1 MPQVETVSEKGQNL
15 FQKVSQCL
23 IALGSNSE
31 FRGVSPTKTL
41 AKSVDLLSAAGCV
54 IRAKSRNFETP
65 AFPPGA
71 GPAFVNAAIHVTW
84 AGTAH
89 TLMKV
94 LHDVEAEFGRQRE
107 HRWSAR
113 TLDLDLL
120 LMDDEVHPDPQTVIT
135 WMDLDLDA
143 QKTQTPDQLLV
154 PHPRM
159 HDRSFVLVP
168 LMDIA
173 PDWVHPITK
182 LSVRMMHDALPQ
194 SDRDAVIPLVNRED
208 CA

>member
-15 FQKVSQCL
+15 FQKVSECL

-31 FRGVSPTKTL
+31 FRGVPPIKTL
-41 AKSVDLLSAAGCV
+41 AKSIELLSIRGCV
-54 IRAKSRNFETP
+54 IRAQSRNFETP

-71 GPAFVNAAIHVTW
+71 GPAFVNAAVHVGW
-84 AGTAH
+84 NGSAAA
-89 TLMKV
+89 LMTV
-94 LHDVEAEFGRQRE
+94 LHDVEAEFGRVRE

-120 LMDDEVHPDPQTVIT
+120 LVDQDVLPDPQTVKS
-135 WMDLDLDA
+135 WMDLDLEA
-143 QKTQTPDQLLV
+143 QKTRAPDQLLV
-154 PHPRM
+154 PHPRL

-173 PDWVHPITK
+173 PDWVHPITQLTIK
-182 LSVRMMHDALPQ
+182 QMHDALPQ

-208 CA
+208 HA